1 MVFKSENQLDSTPST
16 IIRHEKL
23 GKIFNLSEPQ
33 LSYPKTT
40 YLIGI
45 GTTYLIGILWG
56 INEIICLKLFVQLT
70 GA

>member
-45 GTTYLIGILWG
+45 GTTYLIGIL
-56 INEIICLKLFVQLT
+56 
-70 GA
+70 